1 MFEITL
7 FNTPCIFVWVPMY
20 FTLDMWFSLFFLNDS
35 LSTLRALTHV
45 VSLHHSRHFYLFMH
59 ESECR
64 QFIVAEE
71 NRIGLVIAMGRLCLS
86 FTSFAFWGDRRRHR
100 FARNILSNMRHRT

>member
-1 MFEITL
+1 
-7 FNTPCIFVWVPMY
+7 MY
-20 FTLDMWFSLFFLNDS
+20 LYMCFSLFSLDDS

-45 VSLHHSRHFYLFMH
+45 VALHHSRYFYLFMH

-71 NRIGLVIAMGRLCLS
+71 NRIGLVIVMGRLYLVGRPLP
-86 FTSFAFWGDRRRHR
+86 FGEIAAGNVLL
-100 FARNILSNMRHRT
+100 AIY